1 MKSAMRLLGTTM
13 AVAVLVGCGSTKGS
27 ANSATT
33 VPESVKVVETSE
45 VPVVA
50 TDAHTGDTKGPCA
63 SGEVLADS
71 DNDGWGSCIQSPPT
85 TPPTTL
91 PAPPPLTRQDCT
103 ATPEQ
108 LQFQKNS
115 LATQGLCLHFWAYVF
130 QFDAN
135 TGPCAFLGYYGS
147 GPHNRNYNFSDAII
161 QVEGNAYTNC
171 GLLGPVVDGS
181 FIEVWAVND
190 GTESYD
196 TTAGGSNTYTKFS
209 LVDIAVYR

>member
-1 MKSAMRLLGTTM
+1 M
-13 AVAVLVGCGSTKGS
+13 AVAVLVGCGSSKGS
-27 ANSATT
+27 ADPATT
-33 VPESVKVVETSE
+33 VPESVKVIETS
-45 VPVVA
+45 A
-50 TDAHTGDTKGPCA
+50 AAAAARDAHTGETEGSSCA
-63 SGEVLADS
+63 ADEVLADS
-71 DNDGWGSCIQSPPT
+71 DKDGWGSCIQSPPT

-91 PAPPPLTRQDCT
+91 PPPPLTRQDCT

-108 LQFQKNS
+108 LQFQKDS

-147 GPHNRNYNFSDAII
+147 GPQNRNYKFSDAII
-161 QVEGNAYTNC
+161 RVEGNAYTNC
-171 GLLGPVVDGS
+171 GLMGPVVDGS
-181 FIEVWAVND
+181 FVEVWAVND
-190 GTESYD
+190 GNESYD